1 MGTPGTFVN
10 VEGNFRTAC
19 YLRDS
24 DGCADDSGARITRLY
39 IGGSQCQMI
48 NTTSSELF
56 REVTQSKV
64 YCRIEKA
71 EVGYFRASMLVSN
84 QYGRA
89 DTSQYIFYVS
99 PDENLYNFQSY
110 AGKNCQ

>member
-56 REVTQSKV
+56 QEVTQSKV